1 MIRWLV
7 RLIVGAVK
15 LVKWCLLASTLAL
28 SVYIL
33 STAAQLE
40 TAYFWKYENAH
51 AQCIREHDRQR
62 FVEVQMRARR
72 TVELQADAMRIAFL
86 REQEEKDALIKL
98 MKQREMQVAM
108 FMQTLQRI
116 DPEALQRTREA
127 LKYIPPPKK
136 GKE

>member
-1 MIRWLV
+1 MVRWLV
-7 RLIVGAVK
+7 WLVIGVVK
-15 LVKWCLLASTLAL
+15 VVRWCLLASVLAL

-33 STAAQLE
+33 SSWAQLE
-40 TAYFWKYENAH
+40 TAYFLKYENAH
-51 AQCIREHDRQR
+51 AQCIREHERQR
-62 FVEVQMRARR
+62 FVDTQMRARR

-86 REQEEKDALIKL
+86 REQEANDELVKV
-98 MKQREMQVAM
+98 MRQREMQVAM

-136 GKE
+136 GAE